1 NHKAEV
7 LEEPTRREAVI
18 EEESLE
24 PDPKF
29 LRQLEEQRL
38 AHQKELLEAKQ
49 RRAEKNKEFEEELKE
64 IREKQKQCT
73 LDLLNCII
81 LKQRFEEKKQEVAD
95 WIENC
100 YKKPVVYLFK
110 HFSNFET
117 YAYDSKFFKNVSED
131 STQEVL
137 YLHKNVLILLD
148 TLQNSF
154 DQLTKLAEMNNDA
167 TFLKVLQRSIC
178 DRVKVLNQIL
188 DILEE
193 NEYRLEWY
201 TRLTECFGNL
211 NIAMIP
217 TTEALQR
224 LCSGTMSN
232 EDLEFPVK
240 EVKSTLIINEVDDSS
255 DTSETPQIESVQK
268 PKRKRNCESI
278 IDEVQTDKSIKQS
291 DPHLTVAFLLYHYRE
306 QFSEIFCK

>member
-117 YAYDSKFFKNVSED
+117 Y
-131 STQEVL
+131 
-137 YLHKNVLILLD
+137 
-148 TLQNSF
+148 
-154 DQLTKLAEMNNDA
+154 
-167 TFLKVLQRSIC
+167 RSIC